1 VPDDPEV
8 PRLRPEAVGYLTLPD
23 GLDGHDRQWFIEQWR
38 AVLAEFAT
46 RQGYV
51 LGPVFVD
58 VRGRGEPAL
67 YELVDHVRRTSTA
80 AIVVP
85 DLDHLHRTACLT
97 GADRLAASRF
107 LRAPV
112 LTVDL
117 RPADL
122 LSAGG
127 GAVAH
132 LEAAVCPA
140 IRAQCTGPVR
150 RRT

>member
-1 VPDDPEV
+1 VPDGPA
-8 PRLRPEAVGYLTLPD
+8 PGHRPEAAGYLTLPD

-38 AVLAEFAT
+38 AVLADFSA
-46 RQGYV
+46 RNGYV

-67 YELVDHVRRTSTA
+67 YELVDHVRRTSTV

-85 DLDHLHRTACLT
+85 DLDHLHRSACLA
-97 GADRLAASRF
+97 GADRLTASRF

-117 RPADL
+117 RP
-122 LSAGG
+122 S
-127 GAVAH
+127 
-132 LEAAVCPA
+132 
-140 IRAQCTGPVR
+140 R
-150 RRT
+150 RGLRLR